1 MKRVIAF
8 CVIAIIAVGSIF
20 AQTSTQEAANPT
32 VDISTLV
39 RQIEDEYAVFHP
51 TAKNVDL
58 DLEYTPLTGEVI
70 VNYTCMAASFDQGEA
85 MNTIDAI
92 LENFSTEN
100 QFTRKPSFVR
110 NDRTRYYKDERGL
123 RMASYRRCVRYDL
136 R

>member
-1 MKRVIAF
+1 MKKLIAL
-8 CVIAIIAVGSIF
+8 CTIALIAVGAVF
-20 AQTSTQEAANPT
+20 AQASQESDQK
-32 VDISTLV
+32 VDISTVV
-39 RQIEDEYAVFHP
+39 RQLEDSYADFHP
-51 TAKNVDL
+51 TASRVEL

-70 VNYTCMAASFDQGEA
+70 INYTCMAASFDQGEA

-92 LENFSTEN
+92 LEDFSNEN

-110 NDRTRYYKDERGL
+110 KDRTRYYKDERGL

>member
-1 MKRVIAF
+1 MKKLIAL
-8 CVIAIIAVGSIF
+8 CTIALIAVGAVF
-20 AQTSTQEAANPT
+20 AQASQESEQK
-32 VDISTLV
+32 VDISTVV
-39 RQIEDEYAVFHP
+39 RQLEDSYADFHP
-51 TAKNVDL
+51 TASRVEL

-70 VNYTCMAASFDQGEA
+70 INYTCMAASFDQGEA

-92 LENFSTEN
+92 LEDFSNEN

-110 NDRTRYYKDERGL
+110 KDRTRYYKDERGL

>member
-1 MKRVIAF
+1 MKKLIAL
-8 CVIAIIAVGSIF
+8 CTIALIAVGAVF
-20 AQTSTQEAANPT
+20 AQTSQESDQK
-32 VDISTLV
+32 VDTSTIV
-39 RQIEDEYAVFHP
+39 RQLEDSYADFHP
-51 TAKNVDL
+51 TASRVEL

-70 VNYTCMAASFDQGEA
+70 INYTCMAASFDQGEA

-92 LENFSTEN
+92 LEDFSNEN

-110 NDRTRYYKDERGL
+110 KDRTRYYKDERGL

>member
-1 MKRVIAF
+1 MKKLIAL
-8 CVIAIIAVGSIF
+8 CTIALIAVGAVF
-20 AQTSTQEAANPT
+20 AQTSQESDQK
-32 VDISTLV
+32 VDISTVV
-39 RQIEDEYAVFHP
+39 RQLEDSYADFHP
-51 TAKNVDL
+51 TASRVEL

-70 VNYTCMAASFDQGEA
+70 INYTCMAASFDQGEA

-92 LENFSTEN
+92 LEDFSNEN

-110 NDRTRYYKDERGL
+110 KDRTRYYKDERGL

>member
-1 MKRVIAF
+1 MKKLIAL
-8 CVIAIIAVGSIF
+8 CTIALIAVGAVF
-20 AQTSTQEAANPT
+20 AQTSQESDQK
-32 VDISTLV
+32 VDISTVV
-39 RQIEDEYAVFHP
+39 RQLEDSYADFHL
-51 TAKNVDL
+51 TASRVEL

-70 VNYTCMAASFDQGEA
+70 INYTCMAASFDQGEA

-92 LENFSTEN
+92 LEDFSNEN

-110 NDRTRYYKDERGL
+110 KDRTRYYKDERGL